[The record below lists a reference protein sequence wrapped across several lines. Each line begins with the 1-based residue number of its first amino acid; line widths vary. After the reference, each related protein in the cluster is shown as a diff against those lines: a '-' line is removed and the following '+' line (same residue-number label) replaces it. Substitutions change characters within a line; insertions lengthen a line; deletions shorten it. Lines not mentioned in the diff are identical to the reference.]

1 MTPRLY
7 VYVAVAHIALAFF
20 LMASSG
26 VVIQTVRTR
35 LQRNGI
41 GVPRAVSTIGLFRLA
56 RQYSQLAKRKGWS
69 PVLGWLPFPLQVF
82 AFFLLFRGGYLI
94 KQIAR

>member
-1 MTPRLY
+1 MAKI
-7 VYVAVAHIALAFF
+7 VAAELCMYIALAFL

-26 VVIQTVRTR
+26 VVIKAVRTR

-41 GVPRAVSTIGLFRLA
+41 GMPRAVSTIGLFRLA

-69 PVLGWLPFPLQVF
+69 LVLGWLPLPLQIF